1 MTSLV
6 ARTALAVAIS
16 AAGIA
21 LAGTSPA
28 ARPLE
33 AIRQRG
39 VVSVCAPPNALPA
52 ASKKGEPRGIQ
63 VDLARAIADRLGVGL
78 EVDWV
83 TEAVMYRRVD
93 CDLVMDAFVQV
104 EALKELNL
112 SPTTPYQHTGVALLL
127 RPGLDGVTRFDD
139 LPKEARLAVRVG
151 SAAQYL
157 LGKRGLRAIPFGFE
171 DDMVEAV
178 ASGEVDAAAVTP
190 ASAGWYLHQHPDASL
205 RLVDAYDGEPELSW
219 DLAVGMRRADHAT
232 LRAVDDA
239 VRALL
244 ADGTVGRIYAAYGV
258 EHRMP
263 GAVATR

>member
-1 MTSLV
+1 MG
-6 ARTALAVAIS
+6 AGQGAALAALLGAALVTS
-16 AAGIA
+16 AA
-21 LAGTSPA
+21 PA
-28 ARPLE
+28 DARPLE

-39 VVSVCAPPNALPA
+39 VISVCAPPNALPA
-52 ASKKGEPRGIQ
+52 ASKNGEPRGIQ
-63 VDLARAIADRLGVGL
+63 LDLARAIADRLGVGL

-112 SPTTPYQHTGVALLL
+112 SPTTPYQHTGVALVL
-127 RPGLDGVTRFDD
+127 RPGLDGVARFDD

-157 LGKRGLRAIPFGFE
+157 LGKRGLKAIPFGFE
-171 DDMVEAV
+171 DDMVAAV

-190 ASAGWYLHQHPDASL
+190 ASAGWYLHQHPDAPL

-232 LRAVDDA
+232 LRAVDDT
-239 VRALL
+239 VRALV
-244 ADGTVGRIYAAYGV
+244 ADGTVARIYAAYGV
-258 EHRMP
+258 EHRVP
-263 GAVATR
+263 QSVATR

>member
-1 MTSLV
+1 MGKGRRG
-6 ARTALAVAIS
+6 AALAVLLGAALLAS
-16 AAGIA
+16 AAPA
-21 LAGTSPA
+21 A

-39 VVSVCAPPNALPA
+39 VISVCAPPNALPA
-52 ASKKGEPRGIQ
+52 ASKKDGPRGIQ
-63 VDLARAIADRLGVGL
+63 VDLAQAIADRLGVGL

-112 SPTTPYQHTGVALLL
+112 SPTSPYQHTGVALVL
-127 RPGLDGVTRFDD
+127 RPGFDGITRFDD
-139 LPKEARLAVRVG
+139 LPKDARLAVRVG

-157 LGKRGLRAIPFGFE
+157 LGKRGLKVIPFGFE
-171 DDMVEAV
+171 DDMVAAV

-190 ASAGWYLHQHPDASL
+190 ASAGWYLHQHPDAPL
-205 RLVDAYDGEPELSW
+205 RLVDAYDAEPELAW

-232 LRAVDDA
+232 LRAVDEA
-239 VRALL
+239 VRALV
-244 ADGTVGRIYAAYGV
+244 ADGTVARIYAAYGV
-258 EHRMP
+258 EHRVP
-263 GAVATR
+263 QSVATR

>member
-1 MTSLV
+1 
-6 ARTALAVAIS
+6 
-16 AAGIA
+16 
-21 LAGTSPA
+21 
-28 ARPLE
+28 
-33 AIRQRG
+33 
-39 VVSVCAPPNALPA
+39 
-52 ASKKGEPRGIQ
+52 
-63 VDLARAIADRLGVGL
+63 
-78 EVDWV
+78 V

-112 SPTTPYQHTGVALLL
+112 SPTSPYQHTGVALVL

-157 LGKRGLRAIPFGFE
+157 LGKRGLKAIPFGFE

-190 ASAGWYLHQHPDASL
+190 ASAGWYLHQHPDAPL

-232 LRAVDDA
+232 LRAVDDT
-239 VRALL
+239 VRALVT
-244 ADGTVGRIYAAYGV
+244 DGTVARIYATYGV
-258 EHRMP
+258 EHRAP
-263 GAVATR
+263 AASADR